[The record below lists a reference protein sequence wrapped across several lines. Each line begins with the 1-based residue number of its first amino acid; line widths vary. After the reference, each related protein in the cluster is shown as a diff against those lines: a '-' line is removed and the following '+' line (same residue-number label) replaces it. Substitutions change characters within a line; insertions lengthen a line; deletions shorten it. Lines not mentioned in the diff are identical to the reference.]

1 MNPPGSPVLTLPL
14 TAGLLRGDDVIALHD
29 IRYVRIGTQD
39 MDHAV
44 DFAIRVLGLELAAR
58 ESHAAYLRSDERDHT
73 LVYLD
78 APAHDHTV
86 GFELQSLAE
95 LDQAAGELETA
106 GFPVHIGTAAESDQ
120 RRVKAFVSFREPSG
134 ATVDLVAQPWHSG
147 RPYIASRPVDITGF
161 SHVGLYTTSPAR
173 DQAFWTGTCNAKV
186 SDWIGDA
193 PLLRIDEVHHKIALF
208 PSTRHGVQHINHQVA
223 SFDDIMRSYY
233 FLREQGV
240 HIRFGPGRHPTSGAM
255 FLYFEGPDGMTYE
268 YSTGVRLIP
277 EDSDYRPRQ
286 FPFRPSSFC
295 SWGSKPD
302 IPEFKNLTDHLS

>member
-1 MNPPGSPVLTLPL
+1 M
-14 TAGLLRGDDVIALHD
+14 IALHD

-44 DFAIRVLGLELAAR
+44 DFATRVLGLELGAR
-58 ESHAAYLRSDERDHT
+58 DRHAAYLRSDDRDHT

-78 APAHDHTV
+78 APAHDHTI
-86 GFELQSLAE
+86 GFELENLAE
-95 LDQAAGELETA
+95 LDKAAGELETA
-106 GFPVHIGTAAESDQ
+106 GYPVHIGTASECEQ
-120 RRVKAFVSFREPSG
+120 RRVRAFISFREPSG
-134 ATVDLVAQPWHSG
+134 TTIDLIAQPWHSG
-147 RPYIASRPVDITGF
+147 RPYFPSRLVDITGF
-161 SHVGLYTTSPAR
+161 SHVGLYSNSPAR
-173 DQAFWTGTCNAKV
+173 DQAFWTGTCSAKV

-223 SFDDIMRSYY
+223 SVDDVMRSYY

-240 HIRFGPGRHPTSGAM
+240 RIRFGPGRHPTSSAT

-286 FPFRPSSFC
+286 FPFQPSSFC
-295 SWGSKPD
+295 LWGSKPD
-302 IPEFKNLTDHLS
+302 IPEFKT